1 MEWCKPSLPWHCS
14 HCKCAACAFCDT
26 VLPSAAPNFTS
37 PWSRVNIPS
46 VCNLTVSHTRI
57 ELETGNPDRPRMRF
71 DRAQYH
77 APSMRSQHHNATR
90 FENNES
96 GVAVCYSGLLRG
108 FGVRGFRNHLDFVLA
123 PLAAARHAVDVYFST
138 AMGEHVPRTIV
149 QLLEARRIGTI
160 KEEHRGDDELGRIVH
175 LQYLGIEHCGRLI
188 AHGESRRQL
197 PYSFALRMRYDFIF
211 DVALRSLPRWPIFR
225 QRGPEGSV
233 AATLSKQRSVSGW
246 SIPVSVRCLPVDVW
260 AVVRRDIAL
269 GPSVASFFLNPHL
282 NGHNFVTRDSR
293 DRWEATLLAPV
304 IERGLRVDVAWS
316 SSSEYPC
323 MYARIPKEDNATAI
337 DGDDSTAT
345 IPEVVEACAPSE
357 AMAQRRYEVEYQVE
371 HVFY

>member
-1 MEWCKPSLPWHCS
+1 M
-14 HCKCAACAFCDT
+14 
-26 VLPSAAPNFTS
+26 
-37 PWSRVNIPS
+37 
-46 VCNLTVSHTRI
+46 
-57 ELETGNPDRPRMRF
+57 
-71 DRAQYH
+71 
-77 APSMRSQHHNATR
+77 
-90 FENNES
+90 
-96 GVAVCYSGLLRG
+96 
-108 FGVRGFRNHLDFVLA
+108 
-123 PLAAARHAVDVYFST
+123 
-138 AMGEHVPRTIV
+138 
-149 QLLEARRIGTI
+149 
-160 KEEHRGDDELGRIVH
+160 
-175 LQYLGIEHCGRLI
+175 
-188 AHGESRRQL
+188 

-246 SIPVSVRCLPVDVW
+246 NIPVSVRCLPVDVW